1 LATDFAFLP
10 QLLPDQQMTN
20 EIKSLIWMGDS
31 LKQVRNF
38 PDFVRREIGSS
49 LYDVQQGEQPHNA
62 KPFKDVGSG
71 VFEIV
76 TRFDSDTYRTVYAVK
91 ISNNIYILHAFQ
103 KKSPKGVKTS
113 KQDIDLIKKRYQ
125 QAVEKSQE
133 ERK

>member
-10 QLLPDQQMTN
+10 QLLPDRQMTN
-20 EIKSLIWMGDS
+20 D
-31 LKQVRNF
+31 
-38 PDFVRREIGSS
+38 
-49 LYDVQQGEQPHNA
+49 
-62 KPFKDVGSG
+62 
-71 VFEIV
+71 
-76 TRFDSDTYRTVYAVK
+76 
-91 ISNNIYILHAFQ
+91 IYILHAFQ